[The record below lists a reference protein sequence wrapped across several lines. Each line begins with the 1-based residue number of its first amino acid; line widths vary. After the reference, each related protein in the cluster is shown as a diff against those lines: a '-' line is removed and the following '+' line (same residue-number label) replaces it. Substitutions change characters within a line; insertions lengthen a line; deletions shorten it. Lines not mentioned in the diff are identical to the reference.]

1 MSTVSRKEAVLQMN
15 EMQGKALERLL
26 VAAEGQS
33 GQTETVADFLLGCW
47 DGAVCGRFDLTS
59 LWGLDPY
66 IAADIVTDFGLIS
79 QVCSYPDQLGYE
91 AEFKALVRKWRP
103 LPVG

>member
-1 MSTVSRKEAVLQMN
+1 MN
-15 EMQGKALERLL
+15 EMQRTALERLL
-26 VAAEGQS
+26 VVAEGQC
-33 GQTETVADFLLGCW
+33 GQSETVANLLLAWW
-47 DGAVCGRFDLTS
+47 DGADCGRSNLTS

-66 IAADIVTDFGLIS
+66 IAADIVTVFGLIS

-91 AEFKALVRKWRP
+91 AEFKALVRQRRP

>member
-1 MSTVSRKEAVLQMN
+1 MN
-15 EMQGKALERLL
+15 EMQRTALERLL
-26 VAAEGQS
+26 VVAEGQS
-33 GQTETVADFLLGCW
+33 GQSETVANFLLAWW
-47 DGAVCGRFDLTS
+47 DGADCGRFNLTS

-66 IAADIVTDFGLIS
+66 IAADIVTVFGLIS